1 MQICY
6 IYKLAK
12 LHVHVCVHI
21 LDCFLD
27 RQSAQSHSPLTE
39 HRDLGNKRINK
50 IIPLE
55 LVNEIL
61 FDSHTLHN

>member
-12 LHVHVCVHI
+12 LHVCVHI

-27 RQSAQSHSPLTE
+27 RQSVQFHSPLIE
-39 HRDLGNKRINK
+39 HKDLGNKRINK
-50 IIPLE
+50 IISLE

-61 FDSHTLHN
+61 YDSHTLHN